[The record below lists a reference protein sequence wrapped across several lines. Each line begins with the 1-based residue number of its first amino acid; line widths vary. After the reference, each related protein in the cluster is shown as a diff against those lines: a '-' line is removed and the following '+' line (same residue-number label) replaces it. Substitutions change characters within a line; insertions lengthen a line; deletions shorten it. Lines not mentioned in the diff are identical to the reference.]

1 MRQVG
6 ELACIRCGASYPPD
20 MVIDSRGC
28 PRCFDL
34 GTPSNLRAICDLGD
48 EPLAAEADK
57 PSSLWRY
64 ASMLPCSREAAI
76 SLGEGLTP
84 LLWAGA
90 LGDRYGMTQLY
101 IKDEGRNP
109 TWSHKDRFST
119 MAVSLAQQRGCEVMA
134 TASSG
139 NAGASLAAYTAR
151 AGMGCVVV
159 TFAGTAGPMLAQI
172 KKYGARIVTL
182 PDKKDRWPFL
192 TRGVRQHGWVATSP
206 FHAPVVGSH
215 PLGIAG
221 YKTIAYEIVDQMGGQ
236 VPDWCILPVCYG
248 DALIGL
254 WDGFQDLFRLKR
266 IDRLPRLAAAE
277 IYGSLAT
284 ALESKIDLIP
294 DMQSGFEALAVS
306 IGTTRSTFQALSVLR
321 ESGGCSVAVG
331 NDGLISMQ
339 ETLAKVEGL
348 FVELAAATPFVAL
361 ADLRQRN
368 VIKATDK
375 VVALATA
382 SGLKDLDR
390 SSPEFA
396 ASQDVFQTADAAW
409 HQLTQ
414 ETDYCRPGGRWS
426 R

>member
-1 MRQVG
+1 
-6 ELACIRCGASYPPD
+6 
-20 MVIDSRGC
+20 
-28 PRCFDL
+28 
-34 GTPSNLRAICDLGD
+34 
-48 EPLAAEADK
+48 
-57 PSSLWRY
+57 
-64 ASMLPCSREAAI
+64 
-76 SLGEGLTP
+76 
-84 LLWAGA
+84 
-90 LGDRYGMTQLY
+90 
-101 IKDEGRNP
+101 
-109 TWSHKDRFST
+109 
-119 MAVSLAQQRGCEVMA
+119 
-134 TASSG
+134 
-139 NAGASLAAYTAR
+139 
-151 AGMGCVVV
+151 
-159 TFAGTAGPMLAQI
+159 
-172 KKYGARIVTL
+172 
-182 PDKKDRWPFL
+182 
-192 TRGVRQHGWVATSP
+192 
-206 FHAPVVGSH
+206 
-215 PLGIAG
+215 
-221 YKTIAYEIVDQMGGQ
+221 
-236 VPDWCILPVCYG
+236 
-248 DALIGL
+248 
-254 WDGFQDLFRLKR
+254 
-266 IDRLPRLAAAE
+266 
-277 IYGSLAT
+277 
-284 ALESKIDLIP
+284 
-294 DMQSGFEALAVS
+294 MQSGFEALAVS